1 MSCQA
6 VTKILI
12 RLTGGFFEMNVPK
25 ALTIAGSDTSGGAG
39 LQADLKT
46 FQEYGVYGMTA
57 ITVLVAQ
64 NPANNWAHDVYP
76 LPLDALEAQI
86 NTVLGG
92 IGVDA
97 MKTGMLGTVEII
109 SLVARK
115 LKEYQVKNIVID
127 PVMICKGTDEVLH
140 PESAVAISE
149 QLAPLATVITPN
161 VFEASQLSGI
171 RINSVETMKQAAIKI
186 FALGPK
192 YVLIK
197 GGAKLGTDNAID
209 LLYDGKDFTLFESPK
224 INTEYTHGAGCTY
237 AAAIT
242 AGLAQGLTVPD
253 AVAKAKNFV
262 TLAIQHGFPINSY
275 VGPTYH
281 AAHRLAKA

>member
-1 MSCQA
+1 
-6 VTKILI
+6 
-12 RLTGGFFEMNVPK
+12 MNVPK

-76 LPLDALEAQI
+76 LPLNALEAQI
-86 NTVLGG
+86 DTVLGG

-109 SLVARK
+109 ALVARK
-115 LKEYQVKNIVID
+115 LKQYQVKNIAID

-209 LLYDGKDFTLFESPK
+209 LLYDGKEFSVFETPK

-275 VGPTYH
+275 VGQTYH